1 MTMTENINK
10 TADFFKALGDPT
22 RIRILKLLLSGKNLC
37 VGMIALQLNI
47 TQSAVSQHL
56 KVLKSN
62 DIVEGTRAGF
72 NMHYRVKED
81 VFKKFGIDILKII
94 EKKI

>member
-1 MTMTENINK
+1 MTNNINK

-22 RIRILKLLLSGKNLC
+22 RIKILKLLLSGKNLC
-37 VGMIALQLNI
+37 VGMIAFKLNI

-62 DIVEGTRAGF
+62 GIVEGTRAGF
-72 NMHYRVKED
+72 NMHYRVNED
-81 VFKKFGIDILKII
+81 VFKKYGTDLAKII
-94 EKKI
+94 ETKI

>member
-1 MTMTENINK
+1 MTNNINK

-22 RIRILKLLLSGKNLC
+22 RIKILKLLLSGKNLC
-37 VGMIALQLNI
+37 VGMIAFKLNI

-62 DIVEGTRAGF
+62 DIVEGTRTGF
-72 NMHYRVKED
+72 NIHYRVNED
-81 VFKKFGIDILKII
+81 IFKKYGIDLAKIV
-94 EKKI
+94 KRKIR

>member
-1 MTMTENINK
+1 MNDNINK

-22 RIRILKLLLSGKNLC
+22 RIKILKLLLSGKNLC
-37 VGMIALQLNI
+37 VGMVAFQLNI

-56 KVLKSN
+56 RVLKAN
-62 DIVEGTRAGF
+62 DIVEGAKKGF

-81 VFKKFGIDILKII
+81 VFKKYGIDLAKII
-94 EKKI
+94 EGIIK

>member
-1 MTMTENINK
+1 MAENINK

-22 RIRILKLLLSGKNLC
+22 RIKILKLLISGKNLC

-56 KVLKSN
+56 KVLKTN
-62 DIVEGTRAGF
+62 GIVEGTKTGF
-72 NMHYRVKED
+72 NMHYRIKED
-81 VFKKFGIDILKII
+81 VFKEFGIDLLKIL
-94 EKKI
+94 

>member
-1 MTMTENINK
+1 MSNNINK

-22 RIRILKLLLSGKNLC
+22 RIKILKLLLSGKNLC

-62 DIVEGTRAGF
+62 GIVEGTRTGF
-72 NMHYRVKED
+72 NMHYRVNED
-81 VFKKFGIDILKII
+81 VFKKYGIDLEKII
-94 EKKI
+94 EIKI

>member
-1 MTMTENINK
+1 MPDNINK

-22 RIRILKLLLSGKNLC
+22 RIKILKLLLSGKKLC
-37 VGMIALQLNI
+37 VGMIAFKLNI

-62 DIVEGTRAGF
+62 DIVDGTRTGF
-72 NMHYRVKED
+72 NMHYRVNED
-81 VFKKFGIDILKII
+81 VFKKFGIDLAKII
-94 EKKI
+94 ETKIQ

>member
-1 MTMTENINK
+1 MMNDKINK

-22 RIRILKLLLSGKNLC
+22 RIKVLKLLLSGKKLC
-37 VGMIALQLNI
+37 VGMIAFRLNV

-62 DIVEGTRAGF
+62 DIVEGTRTGF

-81 VFKKFGIDILKII
+81 VFKKYGIDLAKII
-94 EKKI
+94 EGKI

>member
-1 MTMTENINK
+1 MTNNINK

-22 RIRILKLLLSGKNLC
+22 RIKILKLLLSGKKLC
-37 VGMIALQLNI
+37 VGMIAFKLNI

-62 DIVEGTRAGF
+62 DIVDGTRTGF
-72 NMHYRVKED
+72 NIHYRVNED
-81 VFKKFGIDILKII
+81 VFKKYGIDPAKII
-94 EKKI
+94 EGKI